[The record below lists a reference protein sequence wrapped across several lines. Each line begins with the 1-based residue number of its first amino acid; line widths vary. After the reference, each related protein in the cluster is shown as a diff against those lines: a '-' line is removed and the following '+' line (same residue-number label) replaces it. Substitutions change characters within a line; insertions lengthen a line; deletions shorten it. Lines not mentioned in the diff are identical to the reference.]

1 MKFVLAALTALLATA
16 AAAAVP
22 EISANSVL
30 GKNLLHHAR
39 RLDGEEDDA
48 EEYSWVSGY
57 AVKFV
62 RMGTPLSYGG
72 GQVFWWLVKSYGGG
86 YLGAFGCIRWHQKGV

>member
-16 AAAAVP
+16 AAAVP
-22 EISANSVL
+22 EISANSAL

-39 RLDGEEDDA
+39 RLDGEEQEDE

-57 AVKFV
+57 ALKFV
-62 RMGTPLSYGG
+62 R
-72 GQVFWWLVKSYGGG
+72 KEE
-86 YLGAFGCIRWHQKGV
+86 